1 LQFQSADESPA
12 GKPLGSACVP
22 RAGFGVLAETHFSPV
37 CERNSLRNRQH
48 ARRVRYPIT
57 LACIECPTQT
67 QRVSEFQFGGDF
79 VWHPTPELIA
89 QSNLQQFINKHQ
101 LGSYDELM
109 RRSTTDIAWFWDAV
123 LSDLDIQFYKPYSR
137 VVDLSEGKPWARWCV
152 SGEMNIV
159 HNMLDKYAGTE
170 IDNCLAIKS
179 EIEDGTART
188 VTYKKLREQTNKMA
202 AALSSLGLGKGD
214 AIGVFMP
221 MVPEIVIAMLAIIKI
236 GGIFLPLF
244 SGFGAAAII
253 SRLNDAEAKALFT
266 ADGTYRRGKF
276 CAMRPVAND
285 AASQIPTLKDLIVLE
300 NRSAVGEPARF
311 PAEAKREAGSFPCKT
326 HSWRELIS
334 LSTLNSQLPTAH
346 TSAEDPM
353 MIIYTSGTTGR
364 PKGAVHT
371 HCGFPIKS
379 AQDMWHGLDLHPDE
393 TLFWMTDMG
402 WMMGPWE
409 VFGTLL
415 LGATMMFYDGAPDF
429 PGPDRVWSLVD
440 RHKVTALGVSPTLI
454 RALRRYGE
462 EIVHRHDLSSLRK
475 FASTGEPW
483 NPDPWLWLFQN
494 VGRGKLPIINY
505 SGGTEI
511 SGGIVMGNVLTPM
524 KPCAFSGPLPG
535 MAADVVDENGK
546 SVRGQVGELVIREPW
561 IGMTRGFW
569 KDRDRYIETYWS
581 RFPDVWVH
589 GDWAAVDNDGLW
601 YILGRS
607 DDTIKIAG
615 KRVGPAEVESIL
627 VAHPQVSEAA
637 AIGVPDSIKG
647 EALVCFCVLKKGA
660 NGDVTLAAELKKNVG
675 RDLGKALM
683 PHEVVF
689 VADIPKTRNAK
700 VMRRVV
706 RAAYLGE
713 KLGDT
718 SALENPASLDE
729 IKRAAAATG
738 A

>member
-1 LQFQSADESPA
+1 
-12 GKPLGSACVP
+12 
-22 RAGFGVLAETHFSPV
+22 
-37 CERNSLRNRQH
+37 
-48 ARRVRYPIT
+48 
-57 LACIECPTQT
+57 
-67 QRVSEFQFGGDF
+67 VSEFQFGGNF
-79 VWHPTPELIA
+79 VWHPTPALVA
-89 QSNLQQFINKHQ
+89 QSNLQRFIQKHE

-109 RRSTTDIAWFWDAV
+109 QRSTADIAWFWDAV

-152 SGEMNIV
+152 DGEMNIV

-170 IDNCLAIKS
+170 IDNRVAIKS
-179 EIEDGTART
+179 ETEDGTTRT
-188 VTYKKLREQTNKMA
+188 LSYKALREQTNKMA
-202 AALSSLGLGKGD
+202 AALRSLGLGKGD

-244 SGFGAAAII
+244 SGFGATAII
-253 SRLNDAEAKALFT
+253 SRLNDAEAKALFA
-266 ADGTYRRGKF
+266 ADGTYRRAKS
-276 CAMRPVAND
+276 CAMRSVAD
-285 AASQIPTLKDLIVLE
+285 EAAGQIPTLKHLVVLE
-300 NRSAVGEPARF
+300 TIANGRSTPHPALSSMPDERRKPGDGAFDEDAASARLSPSQGERM
-311 PAEAKREAGSFPCKT
+311 KVRGWIT
-326 HSWRELIS
+326 HSWRDLIN
-334 LSTLNSQLPTAH
+334 LSTPGSQQPTAR

-379 AQDMWHGLDLHPDE
+379 AQDMWQGLDLHPDE

-415 LGATMMFYDGAPDF
+415 LGATMMLYDGAPDF
-429 PGPDRVWSLVD
+429 PGPDRVWSLVE

-454 RALRRYGE
+454 RALRRHGD
-462 EIVHRHDLSSLRK
+462 EIVHQHDLSSLRK

-483 NPDPWLWLFQN
+483 NPDPWMWLFQN
-494 VGRGKLPIINY
+494 VGRGELPIINY

-569 KDRDRYIETYWS
+569 KDRERYVETYWS
-581 RFPDVWVH
+581 RLPDVWVH
-589 GDWAAVDNDGLW
+589 GDWAAVDDDGLW

-607 DDTIKIAG
+607 DDTIKIGG

-647 EALVCFCVLKKGA
+647 EALICFCVLKKGA
-660 NGDVTLAAELKKNVG
+660 NGDLTLAGELKKNVG
-675 RDLGKALM
+675 RDLGKALA
-683 PHEVVF
+683 PREVVF

-700 VMRRVV
+700 VMRRIV

-729 IKRAAAATG
+729 IKRVAR
-738 A
+738 

>member
-1 LQFQSADESPA
+1 M
-12 GKPLGSACVP
+12 
-22 RAGFGVLAETHFSPV
+22 
-37 CERNSLRNRQH
+37 
-48 ARRVRYPIT
+48 
-57 LACIECPTQT
+57 
-67 QRVSEFQFGGDF
+67 SEFQFGGEF

-89 QSNLQQFINKHQ
+89 QSNLQRFIEKHE
-101 LGSYDELM
+101 LGSYGELM
-109 RRSTTDIAWFWDAV
+109 RRSTTDIAWFWDTV
-123 LSDLDIQFYKPYSR
+123 LRDLDIQFYKPYSR

-152 SGEMNIV
+152 DGEMNVV
-159 HNMLDKYAGTE
+159 HNMLDKYAGTPTNE
-170 IDNCLAIKS
+170 KIAIKS
-179 EIEDGTART
+179 ETENGTTRT
-188 VTYKKLREQTNKMA
+188 LSYKELREEVNKMA
-202 AALSSLGLGKGD
+202 GALRSLGLGKGD

-244 SGFGAAAII
+244 SGFGASAIV
-253 SRLNDAEAKALFT
+253 SRLKDADAKALFT
-266 ADGTYRRGKF
+266 AAGTYRRGKF
-276 CAMRPVAND
+276 CAMKPIAD
-285 AASQIPTLKDLIVLE
+285 EAGLQIPTLQHLLVLNQAGEWLLE
-300 NRSAVGEPARF
+300 NL
-311 PAEAKREAGSFPCKT
+311 KT
-326 HSWRELIS
+326 SS
-334 LSTLNSQLPTAH
+334 PPTGLNSSFDEEPTER

-353 MIIYTSGTTGR
+353 MIIYTSGTTGK

-371 HCGFPIKS
+371 HCGFPIKA
-379 AQDMWHGLDLHPDE
+379 AQDMWQGLDLHPDE

-409 VFGTLL
+409 VFGTLI
-415 LGATMMFYDGAPDF
+415 LGATMMLYDGAPDF

-454 RALRRYGE
+454 RALRRHGD
-462 EIVHRHDLSSLRK
+462 EIVHQHDLSSLRK

-483 NPDPWLWLFQN
+483 NPDPWMWLFQN

-546 SVRGQVGELVIREPW
+546 SVRGKVGELVIREPW

-569 KDRDRYIETYWS
+569 RDPQRYIESYWS
-581 RFPDVWVH
+581 RWPDVWVH
-589 GDWAAVDNDGLW
+589 GDWAAVDDDGLW

-615 KRVGPAEVESIL
+615 KRLGPAEVESIL

-637 AIGVPDSIKG
+637 AVGVPDPIKG
-647 EALVCFCVLKKGA
+647 EALVCFCVLRKGV
-660 NGDVTLAAELKKNVG
+660 NGDVNLAAELKGNVA
-675 RDLGKALM
+675 RDLGKALA
-683 PHEVVF
+683 PKDVLF

-700 VMRRVV
+700 VMRRIV
-706 RAAYLGE
+706 RAAYIGE
-713 KLGDT
+713 KLGDI
-718 SALENPASLDE
+718 SALENPGSLED
-729 IKRAAAATG
+729 IQRTRSS
-738 A
+738 

>member
-1 LQFQSADESPA
+1 M
-12 GKPLGSACVP
+12 
-22 RAGFGVLAETHFSPV
+22 
-37 CERNSLRNRQH
+37 
-48 ARRVRYPIT
+48 
-57 LACIECPTQT
+57 
-67 QRVSEFQFGGDF
+67 SEFQFGGEF
-79 VWHPTPELIA
+79 VWHPTPELVA
-89 QSNLQQFINKHQ
+89 QSNLQRFIQKHE

-109 RRSTTDIAWFWDAV
+109 RRSTTDIEWFWDAV
-123 LSDLDIQFYKPYSR
+123 LSDLDIQFYKPYLR
-137 VVDLSEGKPWARWCV
+137 VVDLSGGKPWARWCV
-152 SGEMNIV
+152 GGEMNIV
-159 HNMLDKYAGTE
+159 HNMLDKYTGTE
-170 IDNCLAIKS
+170 VDNRVAIKS
-179 EIEDGTART
+179 ETEDGTTRT
-188 VTYKKLREQTNKMA
+188 LTYKALRERTNKMA
-202 AALSSLGLGKGD
+202 AALRSLGLGKGD

-253 SRLNDAEAKALFT
+253 SRLNDAQAKALFT
-266 ADGTYRRGKF
+266 ANGTYRRGKF
-276 CAMRPVAND
+276 CAMKPVAHK
-285 AASQIPTLKDLIVLE
+285 AASQISTLEHLIVLE
-300 NRSAVGEPARF
+300 QTVGDAACVLSKQTRQVERLPY
-311 PAEAKREAGSFPCKT
+311 KT
-326 HSWRELIS
+326 HSWNDLIN
-334 LSTLNSQLPTAH
+334 LSIPGPQRPTAR

-353 MIIYTSGTTGR
+353 MVIYTSGTTGR

-371 HCGFPIKS
+371 HCGFPVKS

-415 LGATMMFYDGAPDF
+415 LGATMMLYDGAPDF

-440 RHKVTALGVSPTLI
+440 RHQVTALGVSPTLI
-454 RALRRYGE
+454 RALRRHGD

-483 NPDPWLWLFQN
+483 NPDPWMWLFQN

-511 SGGIVMGNVLTPM
+511 SGGIVMGNVLRPM

-569 KDRDRYIETYWS
+569 KDRERYIETYWS

-589 GDWAAVDNDGLW
+589 GDWAAVDDDGLW

-607 DDTIKIAG
+607 DDTIKIGG

-627 VAHPQVSEAA
+627 VAHAQVSEAA

-647 EALVCFCVLKKGA
+647 EALICFCVLKKDA
-660 NGDVTLAAELKKNVG
+660 NGDVSLAAELKENVA
-675 RDLGKALM
+675 RDLGKALA
-683 PHEVVF
+683 PREVIF

-700 VMRRVV
+700 VMRRIV
-706 RAAYLGE
+706 RAAYLDE

-729 IKRAAAATG
+729 IKRAAAAQRD
-738 A
+738 